1 MHKKIL
7 VCTILILSILV
18 AGCGKTELE
27 AVETV
32 NVTFNAGLT
41 GNPELAKGT
50 TVEEDVTIFTVEMDN
65 QIRSLL
71 KNVFKI
77 DNKAI
82 LSDDEFERMVY
93 AYHKLLAKSK
103 IDVKYNSTE
112 GERVYIKAEIQMPS
126 QKETTDYI
134 LNVFRNK
141 CREDNRGLLFSFMDE
156 NEQKKASIPYLIEA
170 YEEAADKDFLLERTN
185 DMNIACI
192 YNEEKK
198 TWELMNSSFDAFQL
212 VRMVNYFHFK

>member
-1 MHKKIL
+1 MKKVF
-7 VCTILILSILV
+7 VCIMLIISILV
-18 AGCGKTELE
+18 VGCGKTELD

-32 NVTFNAGLT
+32 NITFNAGLT
-41 GNPELAKGT
+41 GNTELAKGT
-50 TVEEDVTIFTVEMDN
+50 TIEDDVMNFTAEMDN

-103 IDVKYNSTE
+103 IDVKYNFTE
-112 GERVYIKAEIQMPS
+112 SERVYVKVKIQMPS
-126 QKETTDYI
+126 QKETTGDI
-134 LNVFRNK
+134 LNIFKNK
-141 CREDNRGLLFSFMDE
+141 CKEDNRSLIFSFMDKNKQTE
-156 NEQKKASIPYLIEA
+156 ASMPYFIEA
-170 YEEAADKDFLLERTN
+170 YEQAADKDFLLESTD
-185 DMNIACI
+185 DMDIACI

-198 TWELMNSSFDAFQL
+198 TWELMNPSFNAFQL
-212 VRMVNYFHFK
+212 VRMVNYFHFE

>member
-1 MHKKIL
+1 MCRKFFLCI
-7 VCTILILSILV
+7 VLIFSILV

-103 IDVKYNSTE
+103 IDVKYMMRINPIV
-112 GERVYIKAEIQMPS
+112 ERKR
-126 QKETTDYI
+126 T
-134 LNVFRNK
+134 LNLW
-141 CREDNRGLLFSFMDE
+141 D
-156 NEQKKASIPYLIEA
+156 
-170 YEEAADKDFLLERTN
+170 
-185 DMNIACI
+185 
-192 YNEEKK
+192 
-198 TWELMNSSFDAFQL
+198 
-212 VRMVNYFHFK
+212 MVNDTHSSGKAWDLVYNGGLGNHKIISKKLIKNKG